1 MLSLYLSYSFT
12 EINEMTCLVFG
23 KMLKRTDVHVAFVL
37 VFFTMIN
44 GHILRKDGSGVY
56 LLTEDE
62 MAIAVKELDSV
73 LVAFYSPKC
82 RSCRTAE
89 TELSKVAKIL
99 STSATKDH
107 QDIFVGKIDV
117 SKEKSVMDRYQLK
130 KLPTLIF
137 FVAGGAVPYPQGRLL
152 N

>member
-1 MLSLYLSYSFT
+1 M
-12 EINEMTCLVFG
+12 FG
-23 KMLKRTDVHVAFVL
+23 KMLKRKDVHVGLVL
-37 VFFTMIN
+37 VFVTMIN
-44 GHILRKDGSGVY
+44 GHTLRKDKSGVY
-56 LLTEDE
+56 LLTESE
-62 MAIAVKELDSV
+62 MASAVKELDSV

-89 TELSKVAKIL
+89 TELSKVAKIF
-99 STSATKDH
+99 STSAAKDH